1 MLSFYYFLSLSYAP
15 LLDQLNKIDEGDT
28 QVGKEEVQVCLFAD
42 DIILY
47 VKTLNASP
55 ENSYSQ

>member
-1 MLSFYYFLSLSYAP
+1 MLSFYHFLSLSYAP

-47 VKTLNASP
+47 VETLNASP